1 MFLSPIRNIVD
12 FYNKVSQILD
22 TQSKKTLWKFIL
34 LKLTPPHQE
43 YCLNRINL
51 SEEVLLGKQPF
62 PHPHRKP
69 VQLSKF
75 HLYQGDVDEQVL
87 SNPSLYAK
95 LIMALWFDMYKLRLL
110 HSRMLYKGLKIIPSP
125 ECGGIFIKAYQSQT
139 ITNQNL

>member
-1 MFLSPIRNIVD
+1 MYYLNITVNQNLIKNFLWPMFLTPIRNIVD

-69 VQLSKF
+69 
-75 HLYQGDVDEQVL
+75 
-87 SNPSLYAK
+87 
-95 LIMALWFDMYKLRLL
+95 I
-110 HSRMLYKGLKIIPSP
+110 
-125 ECGGIFIKAYQSQT
+125 
-139 ITNQNL
+139 